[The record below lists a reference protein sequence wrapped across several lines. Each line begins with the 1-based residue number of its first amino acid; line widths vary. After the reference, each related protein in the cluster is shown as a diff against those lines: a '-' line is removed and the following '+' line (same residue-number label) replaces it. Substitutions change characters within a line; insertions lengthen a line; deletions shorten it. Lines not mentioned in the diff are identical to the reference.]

1 MRINRIRLTNF
12 RNYGRLDV
20 DVGPSVNIVYG
31 DNGEGKTSLIESV
44 FTGSCVVSHKTSKDK
59 ELIKIGES
67 GYEIILNMTDDDGIA
82 YELKDSVELRNDVPF
97 RTLFCNNA
105 QIPRIS
111 DYVGICNTVIFA
123 PEDLDIV
130 KGSPS
135 ERRKFINLMITKISP
150 VYINLIGHVEK
161 FLKQRS
167 ESLKRAASSG
177 KSVDMINAELDY
189 WDYPLCDKMAEMI
202 IYRYRYI
209 TILGDIASKYHSIIS
224 GTKNENLEL
233 KYSTI
238 TGCIELI
245 ETFLDENDMRDVFIT
260 HGLDKANFDALRAIV
275 SSHILKKMLSVRKYD
290 IERCVT
296 SVSVKK
302 DDVELLL
309 NGAQMRIYSS
319 QGQQRSA
326 ALSLKIAELEMLK
339 KYTGSTPILLLDD
352 VFSEL
357 DQNRRV
363 SLVSAIK
370 GTQIFITCTD
380 RSYIE
385 QEIAS
390 LAENIGD
397 IRYFCIKNGSIFS

>member
-59 ELIKIGES
+59 ELVKIGES
-67 GYEIILNMTDDDGIA
+67 GYEIILNMTDDDGIE
-82 YELKDSVELRNDVPF
+82 YELKDFVNLNNETSSRS
-97 RTLFCNNA
+97 LFCNNVA
-105 QIPRIS
+105 IRKIS

-123 PEDLDIV
+123 PEDLEIV
-130 KGSPS
+130 KGAPS

-150 VYINLIGHVEK
+150 VYINLIGYVEK
-161 FLKQRS
+161 LLKQRN
-167 ESLKRAASSG
+167 ETLKHAMSSG
-177 KSVDMINAELDY
+177 KDMNIISAELDY

-209 TILGDIASKYHSIIS
+209 SILCDIASKYHSIIS
-224 GTKNENLEL
+224 GAKNEILDL

-238 TGCIELI
+238 TGCNELI
-245 ETFLDENDMRDVFIT
+245 ETFLDENSMRDTFIA

-275 SSHILKKMLSVRKYD
+275 SAHILDKVVSARKYD
-290 IERCVT
+290 IERGVT

-309 NGAQMRIYSS
+309 NNAPMRIYSS

-326 ALSLKIAELEMLK
+326 ALSLKIAELEMLRR
-339 KYTGSTPILLLDD
+339 YTGSTPILLLDD

-357 DQNRRV
+357 DKNRRV

-390 LAENIGD
+390 LAANIGD

>member
-1 MRINRIRLTNF
+1 MIINRIRLNNF
-12 RNYGRLDV
+12 RNYGRLDI

-31 DNGEGKTSLIESV
+31 DNGEGKTSLIESI

-67 GYEIILNMTDDDGIA
+67 GFEIILNMTDDDGIE
-82 YELKDSVELRNDVPF
+82 YELKDEVNLHNDNLS
-97 RTLFCNNA
+97 RTLFCNNMK
-105 QIPRIS
+105 IRKIS

-123 PEDLDIV
+123 PEDLEIV

-150 VYINLIGHVEK
+150 VYINLLGNVERL
-161 FLKQRS
+161 LKQRS
-167 ESLKRAASSG
+167 ENLKQASSSG
-177 KSVDMINAELDY
+177 KDINTLNAELDY
-189 WDYPLCDKMAEMI
+189 WDYPLCDMMAEMI

-209 TILGDIASKYHSIIS
+209 TILGDIASRYHSIIS
-224 GTKNENLEL
+224 GAKNEVLEL

-245 ETFLDENDMRDVFIT
+245 ETFLEENDMRDTFIT

-275 SSHILKKMLSVRKYD
+275 SSHILKKLMAVRKYD

-309 NGAQMRIYSS
+309 NGAQMRVYSS

-326 ALSLKIAELEMLK
+326 ALSLKISELEMLK

-370 GTQIFITCTD
+370 GTQLFITCTD

-385 QEIAS
+385 NEIAS

-397 IRYFCIKNGSIFS
+397 IRYLHVKNASIFS